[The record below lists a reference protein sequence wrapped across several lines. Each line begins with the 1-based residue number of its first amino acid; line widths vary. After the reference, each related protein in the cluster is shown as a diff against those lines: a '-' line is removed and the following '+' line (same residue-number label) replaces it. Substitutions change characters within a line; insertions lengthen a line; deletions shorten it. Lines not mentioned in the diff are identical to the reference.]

1 MRSTIGFGLV
11 LALAAFAADASAAK
25 DPFNV
30 DVTFG
35 WQGCMR
41 PMEWTPVEIGIK
53 ADLDE
58 HFDGILSVSNL
69 QDGQSTMTIQHKFVL
84 TKGEPYYR
92 PVVTKFAFGAPQC
105 RVAIADARGNVRW
118 SKEYSLWDFS
128 SNTRSL
134 TVVGASD
141 LLVGVASGASSGI
154 SGRSAFGLNQLPKG
168 AHSLGT
174 TANRRYSGTPAE
186 ANGQDP
192 RVPGQ
197 IFVKEKLLRYLPWD
211 WTAYASLDVLVLY
224 DPDWSALRAEQSKA
238 IADWVSDGG
247 KLLVVLGSH
256 PLTAQHPLAR
266 LIPYRIGTSTPV
278 EFARPQ
284 LTSWGCSEDSARA
297 AACWPLE
304 GGGDARWNAKAC
316 GTGRNVAAFG
326 PYGFGR
332 VGVIA
337 FDPAALGGRQQENL
351 APFWVEAVSPLLDRR
366 QIKAGAPP
374 ESNQNNFWNYE
385 MDESGRGTAA
395 IMEFLHNLPQM
406 EPISIGWV
414 ILLLGG
420 LALVIGPVDYFV
432 LKKYDRLPLT
442 WLTFAAYIGLFTV
455 GAYYGVAALRGGPA
469 QVRAVTVLDAVK
481 GERTAWSC
489 TYSGIF
495 APASDAYRL
504 DGLGKAEWWS
514 AVSPS
519 AGDYLNVNEPRHG
532 FSRRFICVQE
542 DGRNL
547 PEDVPINIWSMQC
560 MMTEGPVDLVPLDAT
575 ITVKGETIEGR
586 IENRLDVPVASG
598 SVRLDKNRSYAFGAI
613 PANGAITIGHR
624 LSVTPGWEKGL
635 PEDSGYGDFVPNSGR
650 PVTESAYF
658 ACGNLQRTRGI
669 ESLLRQ
675 GGAVVCVEYA
685 NAPLSYK
692 LANHRQQTL
701 HRLLVRLV
709 VKPEKE

>member
-1 MRSTIGFGLV
+1 M
-11 LALAAFAADASAAK
+11 
-25 DPFNV
+25 
-30 DVTFG
+30 
-35 WQGCMR
+35 
-41 PMEWTPVEIGIK
+41 
-53 ADLDE
+53 
-58 HFDGILSVSNL
+58 
-69 QDGQSTMTIQHKFVL
+69 
-84 TKGEPYYR
+84 
-92 PVVTKFAFGAPQC
+92 
-105 RVAIADARGNVRW
+105 AIADARGNVRW

-134 TVVGASD
+134 TVVGAAD
-141 LLVGVASGASSGI
+141 LLVGVASGVSSGI

-174 TANRRYSGTPAE
+174 TANRSYAGTPVE
-186 ANGQDP
+186 SSGQEP
-192 RVPGQ
+192 LVSGQ
-197 IFVKEKLLRYLPWD
+197 IFVREKLLRYLPWD

-238 IADWVSDGG
+238 IADWVSNGG

-266 LIPYRIGTSTPV
+266 LIPFRIGTSTPV
-278 EFARPQ
+278 DIPRSSLAR
-284 LTSWGCSEDSARA
+284 WGCSEDSAQTVTA
-297 AACWPLE
+297 WPL
-304 GGGDARWNAKAC
+304 GGGAPGWLAQAYGPDK
-316 GTGRNVAAFG
+316 TVAAFG
-326 PYGFGR
+326 SYGFGR

-351 APFWVEAVSPLLDRR
+351 APFWVEAVSPLLGGR

-519 AGDYLNVNEPRHG
+519 AGNYLNVNEPRHG

-560 MMTEGPVDLVPLDAT
+560 MMTEGPADVVPLDAT

-586 IENRLDVPVASG
+586 IDNRLDVPTTAG
-598 SVRLDKNRSYAFGAI
+598 SVRLDKDRVYLFGAI
-613 PANGAITIGHR
+613 PAGGHIAVSGR
-624 LSVTPGWEKGL
+624 LDAAPAWEKTL
-635 PEDSGYGDFVPNSGR
+635 PDNFDGEYYNPNV
-650 PVTESAYF
+650 VTNVHGPREATYF
-658 ACGNLQRTRGI
+658 ACGNLERTRGI
-669 ESLLRQ
+669 EALLKQ
-675 GGAVVCVEYA
+675 GAAVVCVEYA
-685 NAPLSYK
+685 NAPLSTK
-692 LANHRQQTL
+692 LTNHRQQTL
-701 HRLLVRLV
+701 HRQLVRLV
-709 VKPEKE
+709 VKPE